1 MVILATT
8 RFNKQTWRENI
19 DWRDKHDFDGCIY
32 NVPMLIKEEISN
44 DVLVFVMEMNNDR
57 NKVVGIGLIFNRI
70 QTGRYK
76 IYSDGNYNRYTYKSN
91 YRISRNEF
99 TEREEKFM
107 KIMDQILFKGYRHLK
122 RGQGITSVPKY
133 LVKKEIIK
141 FYKDMFTKRY
151 S

>member
-19 DWRDKHDFDGCIY
+19 DWRNKYDFDGCIY
-32 NVPMLIKEEISN
+32 NVPMQIKEEISN